1 MSEELDEEYSEN
13 VDRDV
18 EPDQGERVAQMLED
32 PLSKLGSAE
41 PICVA
46 ETTTVHD
53 AIQAMLGGRQ
63 AGVLVVDAA
72 GRLTGIFTE
81 RDVLTRV
88 AGHGLDAHRTT
99 LRDVMTRDPEA
110 LEPTDLVAYALHC
123 MRVAGY
129 RTIPLVDADRRPVG
143 VVTVTDV
150 VRWLGDI
157 FPESI
162 LNVQPGG
169 RIKRPD
175 QIDMG

>member
-1 MSEELDEEYSEN
+1 MSDELDEEYSASL
-13 VDRDV
+13 DRDV
-18 EPDQGERVAQMLED
+18 DAEPHERVAELLED
-32 PLSKLGSAE
+32 PLSKLGPAE

-46 ETTTVHD
+46 EATTVHD

-63 AGVLVVDAA
+63 AGVLVVDAG

-88 AGHGLDAHRTT
+88 AGRGLDARQTT

-110 LEPTDLVAYALHC
+110 LEPTERVGYALHC

-150 VRWLGDI
+150 VRWLGDL

-162 LNVQPGG
+162 LNVAPGG

>member
-1 MSEELDEEYSEN
+1 MSDELDEEYSASL
-13 VDRDV
+13 DREDG
-18 EPDQGERVAQMLED
+18 PDQREGVAELLED
-32 PLSKLGSAE
+32 PLSKLGPAE
-41 PICVA
+41 PICLA
-46 ETTTVHD
+46 EATTVHD
-53 AIQAMLGGRQ
+53 AIQAMLAGRQ
-63 AGVLVVDAA
+63 AGVLVVDPA
-72 GRLTGIFTE
+72 GRLMGIFTE

-88 AGHGLDAHRTT
+88 AGRGLDARRTA
-99 LRDVMTRDPEA
+99 LRDVMTREPEA
-110 LEPTDLVAYALHC
+110 LEPTDRVGYAMHC

-150 VRWLGDI
+150 VRWLGDL

-162 LNVQPGG
+162 LNVAPGG